1 MSRGRRL
8 LVLAYWLAVA
18 VLATVW
24 SRAIYG
30 DALANPVC
38 AAPPCPAPDSSQA
51 ETAALVLGGG
61 QFLVIL
67 LGGVLVYGL
76 GKFAHFL
83 WTRPRSPA

>member
-1 MSRGRRL
+1 MSARRRI

-38 AAPPCPAPDSSQA
+38 AAPPCPAAGGPEA
-51 ETAALVLGGG
+51 ETAALVLAGG

-67 LGGVLVYGL
+67 LGGVVVYGAAR
-76 GKFAHFL
+76 FAHFL
-83 WTRPRSPA
+83 WARRSRPA